1 MKNPAMEEERRK
13 FKSLNG
19 RDKVRYIWDYYKLP
33 IAVFLILAYIVGY
46 NIYGKVTHKDVVL
59 YTGLVNVTAGDD
71 LLNDLDGGFLTDTG
85 TDTAKNRMQLYTG
98 LYLTADENSPY
109 YEYVYASRVK
119 ILATIDG
126 EQLDVV
132 LMDREAFDAFAQEGY
147 LINMEDF
154 LTAHLSGYGKLET
167 LRSALTTGTAV
178 LEDNATDVRL
188 DPSVEYQAVTED
200 FPMALELSQAPVIR
214 RAGFNGSVYL
224 GVIANTP
231 RPETAAEYIRYL
243 FED

>member
-13 FKSLNG
+13 FSSLSG
-19 RDKVRYIWDYYKLP
+19 RARARYIWDYYKLP
-33 IAVFLILAYIVGY
+33 IVVFLILAYIVGY
-46 NIYGKVTHKDVVL
+46 NIYGKATHRDAIL
-59 YTGLVNVTAGDD
+59 YAGLVNVTAGGD
-71 LLNDLDGGFLTDTG
+71 LLNDLNSGFLTAFG
-85 TDTAKNRMQLYTG
+85 TDTSKNRLQLYTG
-98 LYLTADENSPY
+98 LYLTADEENPY
-109 YEYVYASRVK
+109 YEFVYASRVK

-132 LMDREAFDAFAQEGY
+132 LMDQEAFDAFAREGY
-147 LINMEDF
+147 LINMDDF
-154 LTAHLSGYGKLET
+154 LTAHLSGCEKLET

-188 DPSVEYQAVTED
+188 DPSVEYRVVTED
-200 FPMALELSQAPVIR
+200 YPMALELSQAPVIR

-231 RPETAAEYIRYL
+231 RAETAAAYIRYL